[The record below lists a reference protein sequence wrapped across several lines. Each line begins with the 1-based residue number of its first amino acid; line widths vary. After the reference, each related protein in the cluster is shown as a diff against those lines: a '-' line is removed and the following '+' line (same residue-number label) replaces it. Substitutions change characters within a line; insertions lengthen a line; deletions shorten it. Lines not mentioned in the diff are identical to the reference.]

1 MSATQAHRNRTLALA
16 GVLHAFTHAYQMALI
31 PLYLA
36 IQTFYGRAK
45 VGDATLLVTAMLV
58 AYFLPSY
65 PMGMLADR
73 VSRKKLLSCGL
84 AINALGFIGLALAP
98 SYPMAL
104 ACVIIAGF
112 GGSFFH
118 PAATALVARLYPKN
132 TGRALGFL
140 GIGASVG
147 FCIGP
152 LYAGWRAKE
161 TGDWRWPVCEL
172 GILGLIFAG
181 MFAWLADEHAASD
194 VSLSPQRGEGRG
206 EGWERG
212 EALEAQKSQL
222 HHHPSPSIPLP
233 VEGRGKLDAPR
244 SSVPT
249 REPMFPTP
257 ALWFMFIAAA
267 FIFLLRD
274 FTGSSMGTVGSL
286 FLQKARGFDVEQTG
300 FTISFI
306 FIASAISNPLFGHFS
321 DRARLKWAA
330 AMIIISAVF
339 VALFPHVPQPWIIPI
354 LLVYGFFFMASYPIV
369 EAALMESVPD
379 AVRGRVFGL
388 FITIGGLLGNLSHWI
403 DGKWVERFGE
413 GANEVRTYYS
423 LYGWLAVFLLASLAG
438 LPCLHA
444 IRKREEAV
452 HPGSTHHAEPT
463 AP

>member
-1 MSATQAHRNRTLALA
+1 MIAAHNHRNRTLALA

-31 PLYLA
+31 PLYFP
-36 IQTFYGRAK
+36 IQKFYGRAK
-45 VGDATLLVTAMLV
+45 IGDATLLVTAMLV

-73 VSRKKLLSCGL
+73 LSRKKLLSFGL
-84 AINALGFIGLALAP
+84 AINALGFIGLAFAP
-98 SYPMAL
+98 NYPIAL
-104 ACVIIAGF
+104 AFVIVAGF

-118 PAATALVARLYPKN
+118 PAATALVARLYPKS

-152 LYAGWRAKE
+152 LYAGWRAKQ

-172 GILGLIFAG
+172 GIFGLIFAG
-181 MFAWLADEHAASD
+181 MFAWLADEHSTRD
-194 VSLSPQRGEGRG
+194 EPEGRAALSSARCG
-206 EGWERG
+206 E
-212 EALEAQKSQL
+212 
-222 HHHPSPSIPLP
+222 
-233 VEGRGKLDAPR
+233 LDLPR
-244 SSVPT
+244 SRRAEDSVALPT
-249 REPMFPTP
+249 FVRDEPEPMFPTP

-267 FIFLLRD
+267 IIFLLRD
-274 FTGSSMGTVGSL
+274 FTGSSMATVGSL

-300 FTISFI
+300 LTISFI

-321 DRARLKWAA
+321 DRARLKWAGM
-330 AMIIISAVF
+330 MIIISAVF
-339 VALFPHVPQPWIIPI
+339 VALFPHMPKPWIIPT

-413 GANEVRTYYS
+413 RASEVRTYYS
-423 LYGWLAVFLLASLAG
+423 LYGWLAVFLLGSLAG
-438 LPCLHA
+438 LPCLRA

-463 AP
+463 TP